1 MNKISSKADRGLCL
15 SLSPSYALIM
25 VSLIMSL
32 SSAFVNFSYAQSY
45 TRDRSA
51 SSQKSD
57 RSVSNSTY
65 PGSAQEQCGQD
76 RRCRL
81 ERLKLLN
88 RQRKQSRAQGQNQR
102 TSTFQDNINKK
113 TLRIT
118 PRELRPF
125 VLDLDVLS
133 SPSFAGGGIAISWQW
148 LKHLR
153 LSGSAMFTCN
163 LNGTYDYDTDYNFD
177 GRCFKGGVR
186 YLFGTEN
193 LSSYLDVYGMHVV
206 VDGGLN
212 VYSNYNDNYDGDFL
226 DFVSE
231 PQLTDSYITGELES
245 HLIGFGAGFDWQTE
259 KGLHLRFGLST
270 HYVLF
275 ASIRNKE
282 NRANLTDTEI
292 ESFIVDDA
300 LSLTFDFSIGYAF

>member
-1 MNKISSKADRGLCL
+1 MNKISSKTDRGLCL

-25 VSLIMSL
+25 VSLIVSL

-45 TRDRSA
+45 TQSRST
-51 SSQKSD
+51 SSKATD
-57 RSVSNSTY
+57 RSVSSSTY
-65 PGSAQEQCGQD
+65 SGSAQEQCGQD

-88 RQRKQSRAQGQNQR
+88 QQRKQSRAQGQKQR
-102 TSTFQDNINKK
+102 TLKFQEDINKK

-125 VLDLDVLS
+125 LLDLDVLS
-133 SPSFAGGGIAISWQW
+133 NPSFTGSGITISWQW

-163 LNGTYDYDTDYNFD
+163 LNSTYNDNTDYYFD

-186 YLFGTEN
+186 YLFGTKN
-193 LSSYLDVYGMHVV
+193 LSSYIDVYGMHIV
-206 VDGGLN
+206 VDGELSFYN
-212 VYSNYNDNYDGDFL
+212 TYNDNYDGGF
-226 DFVSE
+226 FEFASE
-231 PQLTDSYITGELES
+231 PQLTDHYVSGELES
-245 HLIGFGAGFDWQTE
+245 HLIGVGVGFDWQSK

-270 HYVLF
+270 HYLLF

-282 NRANLTDTEI
+282 TRANLTDMEI
-292 ESFIVDDA
+292 ESLIVNDA